1 MEETESTRGLT
12 SSAGLVPGPYGE
24 ETLVCQQTHISNSR
38 VSIWFGGDPFA
49 YTTPVLFA
57 QFVLI
62 FLVTRSVFI
71 FLKPLRQNLMSAQI
85 IVSKIRIPLF
95 SFHIQTMRCC
105 SFKLIFFL
113 GVLYLPFLVQRLGDV
128 GASLHAP
135 QLISPNPVKDIPSKS
150 RLKSS

>member
-24 ETLVCQQTHISNSR
+24 ETMVCQQTHISNSR

-49 YTTPVLFA
+49 YNTPVLFA

-85 IVSKIRIPLF
+85 IVSKILIPLF

-105 SFKLIFFL
+105 SFNLLSRCFVFTFFGL
-113 GVLYLPFLVQRLGDV
+113 MVRGVRV
-128 GASLHAP
+128 SLHAP
-135 QLISPNPVKDIPSKS
+135 QLISPGPVKGIPFTP
-150 RLKSS
+150 RQGSS